1 MASFKSVS
9 GDSEDNQTYVSV
21 VRGKVASKSP
31 LHNSYWRRF
40 QEEDEEEAIA
50 LAMKNSVVELKVG
63 E

>member
-1 MASFKSVS
+1 ML
-9 GDSEDNQTYVSV
+9 DNQTYASV

-40 QEEDEEEAIA
+40 QEEDEEEAMA
-50 LAMKNSVVELKVG
+50 LAMKNSAVELKVS